1 MKPIPDTETPKKMET
16 IIDCIPRFTKLN
28 ACATTLP
35 KTRNTEGYM
44 KQVLVLIN
52 PKSGVGG
59 PYRYIT
65 AIQNAWDD
73 EEHDVFYQFSQS
85 AEDGAD
91 KVRRAIGIGIDTVL
105 VVGGDGM
112 VNTIGCELVGTNVS
126 LGVLPAGSGNGFAR
140 HFKIPLQPVA
150 AAEALLN
157 GTTIPIDVG
166 KANDRLFFVT
176 CSMAWDGA
184 LVETFEKYP
193 FRGLVPYVLA
203 GAQQL
208 LEYKAQPFHVEID
221 GENLNFKHPLIFT
234 VANLSQFG
242 SDFLVAPDAKA
253 DSGNLEL
260 VAIEKTDMPL
270 VLAQVHR
277 FIEKTFHHHPL
288 VTNRHFKKMIVCRE
302 SDSPI
307 QIDGEIYKTNKKV
320 NIEVLPS
327 ALNVIIPK

>member
-1 MKPIPDTETPKKMET
+1 
-16 IIDCIPRFTKLN
+16 
-28 ACATTLP
+28 
-35 KTRNTEGYM
+35 M

-59 PYRYIT
+59 PYRYIS
-65 AIQNAWDD
+65 AIEKVWDTP
-73 EEHDVFYQFSQS
+73 EYDVVFQFSQS
-85 AEDGAD
+85 AQDGAD
-91 KVRRAIGIGIDTVL
+91 KVRRAIDRGTDTVL

-112 VNTIGCELVGTNVS
+112 VNSIGSVLVNTPVR

-140 HFKIPLQPVA
+140 HFKIPLHPND
-150 AAEALLN
+150 AAEALFN
-157 GTTIPIDVG
+157 GYSTAIDVG
-166 KANDRLFFVT
+166 KVNDRLFFVT

-208 LEYKAQPFHVEID
+208 LEYRAQPFHVDID
-221 GENLNFKHPLIFT
+221 GEQLKLKHPLIFT

-242 SDFLVAPDAKA
+242 SDVLVAPDAKA
-253 DSGNLEL
+253 DSGDLEL
-260 VAIEKTDMPL
+260 VAIEKNNIPL
-270 VLAQVHR
+270 VLSQVHR

-288 VTNRHFKKMIVCRE
+288 VTNRHFKKMTVRRE

-307 QIDGEIYKTNKKV
+307 QIDGEVFDGGTLIEV
-320 NIEVLPS
+320 EVLPS
-327 ALNVIIPK
+327 ALNIIVPK

>member
-1 MKPIPDTETPKKMET
+1 
-16 IIDCIPRFTKLN
+16 
-28 ACATTLP
+28 
-35 KTRNTEGYM
+35 M

-65 AIQNAWDD
+65 AIQDAWDND
-73 EEHDVFYQFSQS
+73 EHDVYYQFSLS
-85 AEDGAD
+85 AEDGAA
-91 KVRRAIGIGIDTVL
+91 KVRRAIDYGIDIVL

-112 VNTIGCELVGTNVS
+112 VNTIGRELVGTDVA
-126 LGVLPAGSGNGFAR
+126 LGVIPAGSGNGFAR

-157 GTTIPIDVG
+157 GKPLPIDVG
-166 KANDRLFFVT
+166 KANGRLFFVT
-176 CSMAWDGA
+176 CSLAWDGA

-208 LEYKAQPFHVEID
+208 LEYKAQAFHVTID
-221 GENLNFKHPLIFT
+221 NEVLELKHPMIFT

-242 SDFLVAPDAKA
+242 SDFLVAPDAQA
-253 DSGNLEL
+253 DNGNLEL
-260 VAIEKTDMPL
+260 VAIERKDMPL

-277 FIEKTFHHHPL
+277 FIEKTFHQHPL
-288 VTNRHFKKMIVCRE
+288 VVNRHFKTMSVRRE
-302 SDSPI
+302 NNSPI
-307 QIDGEIYKTNKKV
+307 QVDGEIFNTDHEV
-320 NIEVLPS
+320 TIEVIPS
-327 ALNVIIPK
+327 ALNVIVPN

>member
-1 MKPIPDTETPKKMET
+1 
-16 IIDCIPRFTKLN
+16 
-28 ACATTLP
+28 
-35 KTRNTEGYM
+35 M

-65 AIQNAWDD
+65 AVQDAWDD
-73 EEHDVFYQFSQS
+73 DEHDVYYQFSQS
-85 AEDGAD
+85 AEDGAA
-91 KVRRAIGIGIDTVL
+91 KTRRAIEHGIDVIL

-112 VNTIGCELVGTNVS
+112 VNTIGCELVGTNVA
-126 LGVLPAGSGNGFAR
+126 LGVIPAGSGNGFAR

-157 GTTIPIDVG
+157 GRTLPIDVG
-166 KANDRLFFVT
+166 KVNERLFFVT

-221 GENLNFKHPLIFT
+221 GEKLHLKHPLIFT

-242 SDFLVAPDAKA
+242 SDVLVAPDAQA
-253 DSGNLEL
+253 DNGKLEL
-260 VAIEKTDMPL
+260 VAIERKDMPM

-277 FIEKTFHHHPL
+277 FIERTFHLHPL
-288 VTNRHFKKMIVCRE
+288 VVNRHFERMVVKRE
-302 SDSPI
+302 NQTPI
-307 QIDGEIYKTNKKV
+307 QVDGEIFNTEKEV
-320 NIEVLPS
+320 RIEVLPS
-327 ALNVIIPK
+327 ALNVLIPQ